1 MAMVDIIQGAG
12 AGLRLGVCGCR
23 KIEAVVSPFRYKSG
37 GGRGSFISRRSS
49 RCRRLQTHTALPTSI
64 LRLSSS
70 SIANRKAR
78 ALLNDDTTASSDVEF
93 KMMGVAVEASDP
105 SLILKKMAAQ
115 ISPELKGTSVFLV
128 GINSSIK
135 PNLGKLLAEALRYY
149 FFDSDELVEEA
160 AGGKSTARLLM
171 ERDEKGFRESETEV
185 LKQLSSMGR
194 LVVCAGNGAVQSAAN
209 LALLRHGISVWIDV
223 PLDMVA
229 REIVQDNNQLPAS
242 ESATSGSYP
251 EVFTQLTTVY
261 EKSQSGYTA
270 ADSIV
275 SLPKV
280 ASKLGYEDLV
290 EVTVEDMALEVL
302 NELQRLTRVK
312 KMMEAA
318 ARPF

>member
-1 MAMVDIIQGAG
+1 MIAAVSGWCKIQWPALTS
-12 AGLRLGVCGCR
+12 AT
-23 KIEAVVSPFRYKSG
+23 
-37 GGRGSFISRRSS
+37 RSS
-49 RCRRLQTHTALPTSI
+49 CRLPPSILSCISSTRCR
-64 LRLSSS
+64 
-70 SIANRKAR
+70 NRKLLTTTTGR
-78 ALLNDDTTASSDVEF
+78 ALLHDASASSDAQVQRTDAA
-93 KMMGVAVEASDP
+93 GADP
-105 SLILKKMAAQ
+105 SLILKKLASE

-135 PNLGKLLAEALRYY
+135 SNLAKLLAEALRYY

-160 AGGKSTARLLM
+160 AGGKSTARLLIQK
-171 ERDEKGFRESETEV
+171 DDKGFRESETEV

-194 LVVCAGNGAVQSAAN
+194 LVVCAGNGAVQCAAN

-229 REIVQDNNQLPAS
+229 REVLEDNIQLPAS
-242 ESATSGSYP
+242 ELTNSGSYP
-251 EVFTQLTTVY
+251 QVLTQLTRLY

-270 ADSIV
+270 ADSTV
-275 SLPKV
+275 SLAKV

-302 NELQRLTRVK
+302 KELQKLMRLK